1 MNDSFSTYCTIIYL
15 LDALRTVFVVTTW
28 RAGVRPLLLQA
39 YAAALALFRR
49 LPRPCLL
56 FNVLQNPL
64 RRCPLG
70 DNAQD
75 RPIHIYMPLRYMVGV
90 RSRCLY
96 AQKVAEMPNTFQDA
110 VRALQ
115 VGKGGHFHLPK
126 PVDIGYIFKGVCLLV
141 RARHSL
147 RASASV
153 RYCTR

>member
-1 MNDSFSTYCTIIYL
+1 MNDSLSTYCTVSYL
-15 LDALRTVFVVTTW
+15 LDALRTVFVVTAR
-28 RAGVRPLLLQA
+28 RAGVGFLFLKA
-39 YAAALALFRR
+39 YATAFALFRR

-56 FNVLQNPL
+56 FNVFQKPL
-64 RRCPLG
+64 RRCSLG

-75 RPIHIYMPLRYMVGV
+75 SPIHIDMPLRYVVGV
-90 RSRCLY
+90 RSGRVH
-96 AQKVAEMPNTFQDA
+96 AEKITEMPNTFQDA
-110 VRALQ
+110 MRSLQ
-115 VGKGGHFHLPK
+115 VGEGGHFHLPK